1 MTERP
6 PIPDAMLA
14 KWRRIV
20 TILADIVGAPS
31 ALVMKTEPPD
41 HFVYVANEHP
51 ESPYAVGDNFTL
63 NSGLYCDHV
72 LRERSELLV
81 RDALV
86 EPDWRE
92 NPDLDVGM
100 SFYLGLP
107 LSWPDGGLFGTICVL
122 DRAVNEAAIRYRSL
136 LAEFM
141 QVIDTDLAMLVEM
154 AERARLEQALQTSHD
169 QLEKRVAARTREL
182 ETANRALRGR
192 EAELEDVNT
201 ALRILLERVET
212 GRAELEEGVS
222 RNIAELVLPHLEKLK
237 GMALPEHAASLVA
250 LADANLHDITSG
262 FSGALAAQLARLT
275 PTEVEVAQLVM
286 LGRSTKEIAEALA
299 RETSTIDFHRNNI
312 RKKLGLRSQGVTLR
326 SYLSSLR

>member
-1 MTERP
+1 MSQRP
-6 PIPDAMLA
+6 PIPDAMLV

-20 TILADIVGAPS
+20 TILAEIVGAPS

-41 HFVYVANEHP
+41 HFVCVANDHP
-51 ESPYAVGDNFTL
+51 DSPYRVGDNFTL
-63 NSGLYCDHV
+63 NTGLYCDHV

-81 RDALV
+81 RDATR
-86 EPDWRE
+86 EPDWSA

-122 DRAVNEAAIRYRSL
+122 DREVNETAVRYRTL

-141 QVIDTDLAMLVEM
+141 KVIDTDLAMLVDM
-154 AERARLEQALQTSHD
+154 AERARLEAELLKSHD
-169 QLEKRVAARTREL
+169 ELERRVRARTSEL
-182 ETANRALRGR
+182 EIANRALRGR
-192 EAELEDVNT
+192 EAELQDVNT

-212 GRAELEEGVS
+212 GRAELEESVS
-222 RNIAELVLPHLEKLK
+222 KTIAELVTPHLEKLK
-237 GMALPEHAASLVA
+237 RMALPEHAASLVTM
-250 LADANLHDITSG
+250 ADANLRDITSG
-262 FSGALAAQLARLT
+262 FSGELAAKLAQLT

-286 LGRSTKEIAEALA
+286 LGRSTKEIADALA

-326 SYLSSLR
+326 SYLTSLR